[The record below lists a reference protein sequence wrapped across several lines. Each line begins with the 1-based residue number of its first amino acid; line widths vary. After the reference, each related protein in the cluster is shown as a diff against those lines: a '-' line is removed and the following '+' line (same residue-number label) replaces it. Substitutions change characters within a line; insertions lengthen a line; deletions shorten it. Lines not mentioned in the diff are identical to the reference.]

1 MLQFTG
7 NPNHNLIH
15 NAVHLINNNL
25 TSKLVFQILGMVL
38 SKDYHAGT
46 MDRHLSRNVQFK
58 QAKVSPIILQL
69 LIRKALSSGMLMFLG

>member
-1 MLQFTG
+1 
-7 NPNHNLIH
+7 
-15 NAVHLINNNL
+15 
-25 TSKLVFQILGMVL
+25 MVL

-46 MDRHLSRNVQFK
+46 MDRHLLRNVQFK